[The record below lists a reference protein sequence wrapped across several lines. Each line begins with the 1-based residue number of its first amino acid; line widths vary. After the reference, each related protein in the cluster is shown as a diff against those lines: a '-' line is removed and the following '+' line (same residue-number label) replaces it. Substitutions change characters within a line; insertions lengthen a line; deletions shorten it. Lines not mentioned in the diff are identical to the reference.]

1 MESYK
6 VIINKTW
13 KTYIEANDIEEAKE
27 IAIAEYEI
35 EANGGRVYL
44 ISAETDLREVG
55 IKWKKK

>member
-55 IKWKKK
+55 IK